1 MASPYSRAP
10 KGSSPLPW
18 ILGLLGFLGL
28 LGAVGVTILLLRSSS
43 EPDEDPEVV
52 AASPAPTP
60 GVSSTPRAAT
70 SAAPLAAP
78 TPKLKPSLPATRPV
92 TSSTGAPTSVAAPE
106 PPGSDASTPP
116 VRPFDRGLAEAR
128 VDQVMATLSTCRRD
142 GDPTG
147 SSTVG
152 ITFEND
158 GRVGTRM
165 RRPFAG
171 TPTGDCISQRF
182 LALENAIPRF
192 EGSAVTISRG
202 FTIAP

>member
-1 MASPYSRAP
+1 MPP

-18 ILGLLGFLGL
+18 IIGLLCFLGL
-28 LGAVGVTILLLRSSS
+28 LGAVGVTILLVKSSG
-43 EPDEDPEVV
+43 EPDEDPRIV
-52 AASPAPTP
+52 AASPAATP
-60 GVSSTPRAAT
+60 GVSSTSRVAT
-70 SAAPLAAP
+70 AAAPP
-78 TPKLKPSLPATRPV
+78 TVPPQKLKPSLPATRPV
-92 TSSTGAPTSVAAPE
+92 TSSTGAPPPDVAPR
-106 PPGSDASTPP
+106 PPGSDASVPTLL
-116 VRPFDRGLAEAR
+116 PFDRSLAEAR

-147 SSTVG
+147 SGTVG